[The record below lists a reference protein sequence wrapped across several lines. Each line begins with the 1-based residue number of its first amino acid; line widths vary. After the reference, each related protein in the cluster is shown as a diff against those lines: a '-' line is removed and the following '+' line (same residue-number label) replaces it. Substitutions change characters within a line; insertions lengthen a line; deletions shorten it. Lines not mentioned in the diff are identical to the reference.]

1 VSNIIHVD
9 FKLRMAVRTFNA
21 DVYSFDMKKYR
32 FQVVAASVT
41 EAYYAFVAEAVL
53 HGVNVIRCI
62 AIYLGLAEQRGT
74 HQVPVEVWQQYH
86 PAASCSLVE
95 Y

>member
-1 VSNIIHVD
+1 MSNVIHVN
-9 FKLRMAVRTFNA
+9 FGARNSERTFSA

-32 FQVVAASVT
+32 FQVVARSIT

-62 AIYLGLAEQRGT
+62 AIYFGLAEQRGSF
-74 HQVPVEVWQQYH
+74 QVPAKVWQQYD
-86 PAASCSLVE
+86 PTAGGLIE

>member
-1 VSNIIHVD
+1 MSNIIHVN
-9 FKLRMAVRTFNA
+9 FCARKSERAFSA

-32 FQVVAASVT
+32 FQVVATSLT

-62 AIYLGLAEQRGT
+62 AIYLGLSEHRGSY
-74 HQVPVEVWQQYH
+74 QLPAKVWQQYD
-86 PAASCSLVE
+86 PTAGGLVE

>member
-1 VSNIIHVD
+1 MSNIVHVD
-9 FKLRMAVRTFNA
+9 FGSKKSERPFSA

-32 FQVVAASVT
+32 FQVVAASIT
-41 EAYYAFVAEAVL
+41 EAYYAFVAEAVF

-62 AIYLGLAEQRGT
+62 AIYLGLADQRERR
-74 HQVPVEVWQQYH
+74 QVPARVWQQYD
-86 PAASCSLVE
+86 PVAGGLVV